1 MLNIGQRRS
10 PRYARELP
18 IRVFGVDFQGTDF
31 VEDSRTL
38 VVSRH
43 GAKIRLTR
51 KLIPEMEIRILCQ
64 NSKREGLFRVVGQ
77 AGQPI
82 GKFSFWGVEC
92 LEPAE
97 NIYEIEDAM
106 AASEPSPRPA
116 PLPSP
121 ELAPKPVPQ
130 LDAKLCLLGEN
141 IYETGDVMPA
151 SEPSPMAAL
160 LPSPALAPKP
170 IPQLDTKL
178 SSPAEN
184 VYETGVAMPASEPSL
199 MPAPLPSP
207 ELAPRPVPQLDGK
220 LSSPAE
226 NVYGIGVAMPASEL
240 SPMPAPLPGPE
251 LAPKPVPQLDAKLSS
266 KHKSSAR
273 AWLRCAKCAMREL
286 VELDETQVQAMRKLK
301 GVMRSCPACG
311 ATTLWKRLG
320 L

>member
-1 MLNIGQRRS
+1 MLNIRQRRS
-10 PRYARELP
+10 PRHALELP
-18 IRVFGVDFQGTDF
+18 IRVFGVDFQGRDF

-64 NSKREGLFRVVGQ
+64 HNKREGLFRVVGQ
-77 AGQPI
+77 AGQPT

-106 AASEPSPRPA
+106 PASEPSPRPA
-116 PLPSP
+116 PPPSP

-130 LDAKLCLLGEN
+130 LDAKLSWLAEN
-141 IYETGDVMPA
+141 IHD
-151 SEPSPMAAL
+151 
-160 LPSPALAPKP
+160 
-170 IPQLDTKL
+170 
-178 SSPAEN
+178 
-184 VYETGVAMPASEPSL
+184 TGVA

-207 ELAPRPVPQLDGK
+207 EFAPRPTPLP
-220 LSSPAE
+220 SPA
-226 NVYGIGVAMPASEL
+226 
-240 SPMPAPLPGPE
+240 

-266 KHKSSAR
+266 LAENIYETGVAMPAPLPSPELAPKPVLQLDAKLSSPPENIYETGVAMPAPLPSPALAPRPVPQLDAKLFSKHKSSAR
-273 AWLRCAKCAMREL
+273 AWLSCAKCAMREL
-286 VELDETQVQAMRKLK
+286 VELDETQSQAMRKLK
-301 GVMRSCPACG
+301 GLMRSCPACG